1 MGALSKLG
9 GCLSSFGSVL
19 TNRRTRLRFVVGLTA
34 VRHSH
39 ARQHVLPLCERL
51 REQGESTPLTCPAQ
65 TVSWPCCTS
74 PSAGA

>member
-9 GCLSSFGSVL
+9 GCLSFFGSIL
-19 TNRRTRLRFVVGLTA
+19 TNKRMRLRFVVVLTA

>member
-9 GCLSSFGSVL
+9 GCLSFFGSIL
-19 TNRRTRLRFVVGLTA
+19 TNKRMRLRFVVVLTA

-51 REQGESTPLTCPAQ
+51 REQRWSQ
-65 TVSWPCCTS
+65 RH
-74 PSAGA
+74 